1 MSAARNHNNVP
12 VKDCATCG
20 RPFTWRKKWEK
31 CWDEVL
37 TCSERCKR
45 DRKSKGKQDGKA
57 LGTAAAVA
65 VAAGGSSRRGAKCE
79 ESSGSDDDEGRE
91 TVSDAERPDPQLQ
104 QSPKGDN
111 SSDSKDDDD
120 DGRVTAAN
128 SETADQQLVQSKAAA
143 YVDAL
148 VSEGEACDHF
158 EKLNEDLVQ
167 ELDSEHGSCN
177 DTCNA
182 PASPRAARRAH
193 KQAVKAAKRAQR
205 SGSPAAVAAKQKP
218 CDECERPVDLLIRC
232 TIDLSQQWN
241 MLCGRCWKRA
251 SGGVPDGDADHPHYR
266 YGGLWKN
273 RAACASTP
281 SFSGRQR
288 EAVAVS

>member
-1 MSAARNHNNVP
+1 MFRSSRLPVFVSARFAAARPAILRWQPLLQRPPFPKHFASMGRKDGNSAHGMSAARNHNNVP

-91 TVSDAERPDPQLQ
+91 TVSDAERADPQLE
-104 QSPKGDN
+104 QSPKGDD
-111 SSDSKDDDD
+111 SSVSKDDDD

-158 EKLNEDLVQ
+158 
-167 ELDSEHGSCN
+167 
-177 DTCNA
+177 
-182 PASPRAARRAH
+182 
-193 KQAVKAAKRAQR
+193 
-205 SGSPAAVAAKQKP
+205 
-218 CDECERPVDLLIRC
+218 
-232 TIDLSQQWN
+232 
-241 MLCGRCWKRA
+241 
-251 SGGVPDGDADHPHYR
+251 
-266 YGGLWKN
+266 
-273 RAACASTP
+273 
-281 SFSGRQR
+281 
-288 EAVAVS
+288 